1 MTEVSL
7 RGLIE
12 IASDIL
18 AGVFREVSAVWEAP
32 EETDWDLYDTE
43 T

>member
-1 MTEVSL
+1 M
-7 RGLIE
+7 E
-12 IASDIL
+12 IASDVL
-18 AGVFREVSAVWEAP
+18 AGVFREVSDAWEAP

>member
-18 AGVFREVSAVWEAP
+18 AGVFREVSDAWAPP
-32 EETDWDLYDTE
+32 EETDWEIYDTE